1 MWWWTRVGG
10 WAGMSAVAISVVLLW
25 GCAARERPIQPV
37 AQAEAEPPGR
47 FHPAPDGPHAAAPPG
62 IAFFGEQPELE
73 EVPFENRLVTNLTRH
88 TFTSEGRDFDPDLD
102 ADGQML
108 AFASTRNAEH
118 PDIYVK
124 HVDGTAMTQLTSDP
138 ADDIQPR
145 FSPDGQRI
153 VFCSNRSGN
162 WDVWVVNRNGT
173 GLTQLTRDRTDE
185 IAPCWHPDGK
195 QIAYTVWARRGQ
207 RWEIWT
213 LSVDQPGVRC
223 FLAYGMFPAW
233 SPDGRHIAFQRAR
246 QRGSR
251 WFSVWTIELVD
262 GEARHPTEV
271 AYSDLAACIGP
282 RWSPDAEMIVFCA
295 VRPDEPGP
303 QGSSREAINADLW
316 VVDVETGLR
325 FKLGDGGHASFNPT
339 WSPTGRVFFVSGR
352 SGTTENIWS
361 VNTGLDQYAGG
372 MPQEVASRRPQ
383 AATDVSATVRLDGE

>member
-10 WAGMSAVAISVVLLW
+10 WAGMSAVSVVLLW
-25 GCAARERPIQPV
+25 GCAARERPIHPV
-37 AQAEAEPPGR
+37 APAEAQPPGR
-47 FHPAPDGPHAAAPPG
+47 VDPAPDGPHAAALPG

-102 ADGQML
+102 ADGHML

-213 LSVDQPGVRC
+213 LSVDEPGVRC

-251 WFSVWTIELVD
+251 WFSVWTIELAD

-295 VRPDEPGP
+295 VRPDGPGP

-339 WSPTGRVFFVSGR
+339 WSPTGRVFFVSAR
-352 SGTTENIWS
+352 SGTENIWS
-361 VNTGLDQYAGG
+361 VTTEDEGYGVGQRQGITSPGAGTET
-372 MPQEVASRRPQ
+372 EVS
-383 AATDVSATVRLDGE
+383 VRLGGE

>member
-1 MWWWTRVGG
+1 MCWWTRVGG
-10 WAGMSAVAISVVLLW
+10 WAGMSAVSIVLLW

-37 AQAEAEPPGR
+37 PQAEAQPPERGD
-47 FHPAPDGPHAAAPPG
+47 PVPDGPHAAALPG

-162 WDVWVVNRNGT
+162 WDVWQINRNGT
-173 GLTQLTRDRTDE
+173 GLTQLTNDRTDE
-185 IAPCWHPDGK
+185 IAPCWHPSGK

-213 LSVDQPGVRC
+213 LSVDEPGVRR

-233 SPDGRHIAFQRAR
+233 SPDGRHITFQRAR

-251 WFSVWTIELVD
+251 WFSVWTIELAD

-271 AYSDLAACIGP
+271 AYSDLAACIAP
-282 RWSPDAEMIVFCA
+282 RWSPDGKMVVFCA
-295 VRPDEPGP
+295 VRPDGP
-303 QGSSREAINADLW
+303 DGQGSSPESVDADLW

-325 FKLGDGGHASFNPT
+325 FKLADGGHAAFNPT
-339 WSPTGRVFFVSGR
+339 WSPAGRVFFVSAR
-352 SGTTENIWS
+352 SGTENIWS
-361 VNTGLDQYAGG
+361 LTTEDEGYGIGQRQGTASPGG
-372 MPQEVASRRPQ
+372 ETETEVSIK
-383 AATDVSATVRLDGE
+383 LGGE